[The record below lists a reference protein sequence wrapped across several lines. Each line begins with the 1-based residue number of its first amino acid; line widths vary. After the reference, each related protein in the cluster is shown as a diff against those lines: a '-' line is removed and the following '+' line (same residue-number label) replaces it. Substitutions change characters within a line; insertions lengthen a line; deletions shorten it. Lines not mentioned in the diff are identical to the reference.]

1 MRNSTSGYANLLVLL
16 TLGLAGCASTPTL
29 PFHLASAQPKT
40 PATVAWTDFHDHPA
54 GYLNVAQL
62 PDARDFL
69 PPPPSPDSPKGQ
81 ADLAIY
87 LSMKALEDTPRWSQ
101 AKADADVETPTA
113 PKAFA
118 CALGAAVTPQT
129 APRLSLLLARVMM
142 DVSKAED
149 AAKAAYARHRP
160 FLTDNGE
167 TCVAKE
173 DWLVK
178 QGSYPSGHAATG
190 WAWALILSELDPG
203 RAEAVMNRGMSY
215 GESRVVCRVHYE
227 SDVEAGRLVGSAV
240 VARLHSDPAFIADLK
255 RAKTELA
262 AARISTPPHGCTP
275 TMIARGER

>member
-1 MRNSTSGYANLLVLL
+1 MKQMPVVRAA
-16 TLGLAGCASTPTL
+16 LGFVATAALAGCTTPSKL
-29 PFHLASAQPKT
+29 PFHLASPDR
-40 PATVAWTDFHDHPA
+40 PAAIKVAWTDFHDHPA
-54 GYLNVAQL
+54 GYLTAGQL

-81 ADLAIY
+81 ADRAIY
-87 LSMKALEDTPRWSQ
+87 QSMKSLEDTPRWDQ
-101 AKADADVETPTA
+101 ARADADVETPKA

-118 CALGAAVTPQT
+118 CALGAAVTPEA
-129 APRLSLLLARVMM
+129 APRLSLMLAKVMM

-160 FLTDNGE
+160 FLSDNGE
-167 TCVAKE
+167 ICVAKE

-190 WAWALILSELDPG
+190 WAWALILSELDPT
-203 RAEAVMNRGMSY
+203 RSEALMKRGMSY

-240 VARLHSDPAFIADLK
+240 VARLHSDPAFISDLK
-255 RAKTELA
+255 RARIELA
-262 AARISTPPHGCTP
+262 AARISTSPAGCSS

>member
-1 MRNSTSGYANLLVLL
+1 MA
-16 TLGLAGCASTPTL
+16 LAGCAGPGQSPL
-29 PFHLASAQPKT
+29 HLARAV
-40 PATVAWTDFHDHPA
+40 PAGGRIAWTDFHDHPA
-54 GYLNVAQL
+54 GYLPADKL

-69 PPPPSPDSPKGQ
+69 PPPPDPDSPRGQ
-81 ADLAIY
+81 ADHAIY
-87 LSMKALEDTPRWSQ
+87 QSMKALEDTPRWLQ
-101 AKADADVETPTA
+101 AKADADIDTPNA

-118 CALGAAVTPQT
+118 CALGASITPEI
-129 APRLSLLLARVMM
+129 APHLSLLLARVMM

-190 WAWALILSELDPG
+190 WAWALILAELDPA
-203 RAEAVMNRGMSY
+203 REEALMKRGMSY

-240 VARLHSDPAFIADLK
+240 VARLHSDPHFMADLK
-255 RAKTELA
+255 LARAELA
-262 AARISTPPHGCTP
+262 VARNLKPATGCSQTV
-275 TMIARGER
+275 IARGER